1 MNNDLGIK
9 VWIEGND
16 LKIEMPVPVY
26 NDLTNIFAKDG
37 MTIEDA
43 LSEFMKWSVER
54 PEDFKRWVKN
64 TRKY

>member
-26 NDLTNIFAKDG
+26 NDLTNLFTKDG
-37 MTIEDA
+37 MTI
-43 LSEFMKWSVER
+43 MKWSVER
-54 PEDFKRWVKN
+54 PEDFKRWVKK